1 MTAAAPVRSRIST
14 APRVRHDVAGSDH
27 RNVDELDE
35 LGSQPVVG
43 LARVHLA
50 GRARVKR
57 EALRAGV
64 DEPRPE
70 LETGPRTVLE
80 TAAHLHR
87 HGNGDGFRHG
97 GDDPAGAVGLVEQRR
112 AGPGLRHLA
121 DGAAEVHVDDV
132 GACGDDGRRG
142 LGHVRRLG
150 AEDLDGQRP
159 LVFRDSQIAERAL
172 VAVVNAGATHHLG
185 ADETG
190 AVAPALP
197 PERLHAHARH
207 RREHEP
213 RRDLHGADAPR
224 VTKIYL
230 HRARILCRKTGLHEA
245 GSNGYNAC
253 PRLVEAA
260 TFFHPQ
266 RLLTL
271 EQ

>member
-14 APRVRHDVAGSDH
+14 ARGVRHDVAGRDH
-27 RNVDELDE
+27 RDVDELDE
-35 LGSQPVVG
+35 LGGQPVVG

-50 GRARVKR
+50 GRARVER

-70 LETGPRTVLE
+70 VETGPRAVLE
-80 TAAHLHR
+80 APAHLHR
-87 HGNGDGFRHG
+87 HGHGDGFRHG

-112 AGPGLRHLA
+112 AGAGLRDLA
-121 DGAAEVHVDDV
+121 DGAAEVDVDDV
-132 GACGDDGRRG
+132 RAGGDDGRRG
-142 LGHVRRLG
+142 LGHVCRLG
-150 AEDLDGQRP
+150 AEDLDGERP
-159 LVFRDSQIAERAL
+159 LVFRDTQVAERAL
-172 VAVVNAGATHHLG
+172 VAVVDAGAAHHLG

-190 AVAPALP
+190 AVTPTLP

-213 RRDLHGADAPR
+213 RGDLYGADAPR

-230 HRARILCRKTGLHEA
+230 HRARILCRKRDCTGRGRMA
-245 GSNGYNAC
+245 TMPARGSLR
-253 PRLVEAA
+253 PRL
-260 TFFHPQ
+260 FSSP
-266 RLLTL
+266 RLSTL